1 LAQWFFASA
10 NASATV
16 INFASLGLAEGQ
28 SVQGSTFS
36 GVTFTGQSGTL
47 IYTGA
52 YGAGLYDGFGAAND
66 ITLSFSSGV
75 SSLSLRAGDGGGD
88 LDAFGV
94 SLYEFGTSNFLGY
107 FTTPQ
112 FGGPSEPE
120 WYTLNLAGLGLIG
133 KAVFDPGNSG
143 VLPGSA
149 SGAGGVIL
157 TTVSF
162 DEHAGTNPRH
172 PGACPAG
179 SGWPGLGS
187 SPPELSSRLAF
198 GKPGETGKAS

>member
-1 LAQWFFASA
+1 MKKLAMSALLGAVVLASA

-162 DEHAGTNPRH
+162 DEHAVPIPGTLALALL
-172 PGACPAG
+172 GLAG
-179 SGWPGLGS
+179 
-187 SPPELSSRLAF
+187 LAS
-198 GKPGETGKAS
+198 ARRRRS

>member
-1 LAQWFFASA
+1 MMKKLAMSALLGAVVLASA

-16 INFASLGLAEGQ
+16 INFGSLGLAEGQ

-36 GVTFTGQSGTL
+36 GVTFTGQAGTL

-52 YGAGLYDGFGAAND
+52 YGAGIYDGFGGAND

-149 SGAGGVIL
+149 SGNGGVIL

-162 DEHAGTNPRH
+162 DEHVSTVPIPGTLALALLGLAG
-172 PGACPAG
+172 
-179 SGWPGLGS
+179 
-187 SPPELSSRLAF
+187 LAS
-198 GKPGETGKAS
+198 ARRRS